1 MEKNIE
7 KERILIENHRF
18 DHQNNVM
25 LDRKKKIEKE
35 GIPIENPGRVRDGVG
50 KSVGKRVEFDG
61 GEGVYS

>member
-35 GIPIENPGRVRDGVG
+35 GIPIENPGRAEPKVG
-50 KSVGKRVEFDG
+50 KKLDKGSLKKQE
-61 GEGVYS
+61 S